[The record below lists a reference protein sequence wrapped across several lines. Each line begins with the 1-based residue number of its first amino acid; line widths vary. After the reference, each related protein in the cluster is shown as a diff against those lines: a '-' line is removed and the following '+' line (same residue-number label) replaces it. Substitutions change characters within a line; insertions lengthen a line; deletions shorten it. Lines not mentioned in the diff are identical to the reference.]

1 MAFDGA
7 FISQLVKEINS
18 VAIDSRIDKIHQP
31 SREEIIIALRTK
43 QGNYKLLLSASA
55 SNPRFHFTNIQTEN
69 PKSPPMFCM
78 LLRKH
83 ISSGRFIEAKQIGLD
98 RIVHFVFETT
108 NEFGDKVNVTIAT
121 EIMGRH
127 SNIIL
132 FDQNGKVID
141 SIKRIDDDM
150 SSVRQVLPGMT
161 YTLPPAQNKINILSD
176 TNVVDV
182 VSNSKRDIDLSKA
195 LIENLSGLSPL
206 ICREIANF
214 STHGVSKTVSELTN
228 DNKERLAFFV
238 SNLSD
243 DLNQGKTVPTVLVDK
258 SGKPTDFSFME
269 IKQYDNLYKQL
280 SYESYSL
287 LLDSYFGER
296 DAIER
301 MKQRSNDL
309 LKLLAN
315 LSERTIR
322 RVNTQREE
330 LKESGNREQ
339 LKIYGD
345 IISSNMYSLTKGL
358 SNASL
363 ANFYD
368 ENSPII
374 SIPLDIMLTPAQ
386 NAQKYYSEYRKASNA
401 EKKLLELI
409 SSGEEEIKYLDTVF
423 GSLVRTRTEGELEAI
438 RLELSSVGYIK
449 NYNAKYKKPE
459 KLSAI
464 RYQSSDGFT
473 ILSGRNNI
481 QNDQLTLKD
490 AKNYDMWFHT
500 QKIPGSHTIVISD
513 GKDIPNRTLEEAAII
528 AAFNS
533 QARDSSKVPVDYTII
548 KNVKKPSGAKP
559 GMVIYETY
567 QTAIVDPNYELVKS
581 LLVK

>member
-1 MAFDGA
+1 
-7 FISQLVKEINS
+7 
-18 VAIDSRIDKIHQP
+18 
-31 SREEIIIALRTK
+31 
-43 QGNYKLLLSASA
+43 
-55 SNPRFHFTNIQTEN
+55 
-69 PKSPPMFCM
+69 
-78 LLRKH
+78 
-83 ISSGRFIEAKQIGLD
+83 
-98 RIVHFVFETT
+98 
-108 NEFGDKVNVTIAT
+108 
-121 EIMGRH
+121 
-127 SNIIL
+127 
-132 FDQNGKVID
+132 
-141 SIKRIDDDM
+141 
-150 SSVRQVLPGMT
+150 
-161 YTLPPAQNKINILSD
+161 
-176 TNVVDV
+176 
-182 VSNSKRDIDLSKA
+182 
-195 LIENLSGLSPL
+195 
-206 ICREIANF
+206 
-214 STHGVSKTVSELTN
+214 
-228 DNKERLAFFV
+228 
-238 SNLSD
+238 
-243 DLNQGKTVPTVLVDK
+243 
-258 SGKPTDFSFME
+258 KPTDFSFME

-374 SIPLDIMLTPAQ
+374 NIPLDIMLTPAQ

-423 GSLVRTRTEGELEAI
+423 DSLVRTRTEGELEAI